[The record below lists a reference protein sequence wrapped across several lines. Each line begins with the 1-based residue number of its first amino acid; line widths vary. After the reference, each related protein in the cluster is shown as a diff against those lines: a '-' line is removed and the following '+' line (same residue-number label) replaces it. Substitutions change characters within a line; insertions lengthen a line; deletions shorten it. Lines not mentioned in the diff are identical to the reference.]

1 VFEFQP
7 GVVVWTLISF
17 ALVYLVVRKAVF
29 PVIRRTVL
37 ERRAQIEQSLADA
50 IAQRAEAQAKAAE
63 IEERLGR
70 LRQQEQQILAEARE
84 KAKRLYEEQ
93 ERKALEDLRL
103 LRKQHE
109 SDLHKMREGAFEG
122 LRTAFARTV
131 IEACRKVMR
140 TDLSREQQSRIVDE
154 RIAELEGLR
163 DL

>member
-70 LRQQEQQILAEARE
+70 LRQQEQQILAEAR
-84 KAKRLYEEQ
+84 LYEEQ